1 MVDEKNTIDMHNPS
15 KNRELLEKFIV
26 LEIENENFII
36 PLLYVNEIVRVQ
48 EVTQAPHQ
56 PN

>member
-1 MVDEKNTIDMHNPS
+1 MLENKKTTDIHDPS

-26 LEIENENFII
+26 LEIEHENFII

-56 PN
+56 PE